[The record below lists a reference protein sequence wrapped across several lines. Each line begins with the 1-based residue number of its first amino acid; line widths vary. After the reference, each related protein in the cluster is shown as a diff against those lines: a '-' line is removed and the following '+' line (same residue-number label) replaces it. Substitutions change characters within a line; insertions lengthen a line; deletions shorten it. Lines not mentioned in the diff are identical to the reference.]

1 VSSWLRKPLAS
12 LRRSKLRV
20 WLTRQRPSA
29 SLKRNPHAS
38 AAEEA
43 ARQQNSQQNWNNYG
57 GSSNNTG
64 GVRTTRVAA
73 GRRPT
78 TEILTLVAEALPVN
92 ASPGGGGPRQTS
104 GR

>member
-43 ARQQNSQQNWNNYG
+43 ARQQNSEQNWTNNGGFSNNNG
-57 GSSNNTG
+57 GSSNNNDG
-64 GVRTTRVAA
+64 S
-73 GRRPT
+73 RPT
-78 TEILTLVAEALPVN
+78 TGVPSPVVDVH
-92 ASPGGGGPRQTS
+92 PV
-104 GR
+104 